1 MSDFLSKKLVFSKI
15 KRNVKTSST
24 LANYKPYI
32 FFNDMIFISGQ
43 LPIINDKIKFPGKI
57 DQELSIDE
65 AKESITI
72 ATSNL
77 LWSLNDYVEN
87 QKKDIKS
94 IKCINI
100 KGYINSTEK
109 FQDHSA
115 LFNEASNLIIK
126 VLGKNDGEHS
136 RSVVG
141 VSSLPKNSPVEV
153 DGVFSVIFE

>member
-87 QKKDIKS
+87 QKKR
-94 IKCINI
+94 
-100 KGYINSTEK
+100 Y
-109 FQDHSA
+109 
-115 LFNEASNLIIK
+115 
-126 VLGKNDGEHS
+126 
-136 RSVVG
+136 
-141 VSSLPKNSPVEV
+141 
-153 DGVFSVIFE
+153 